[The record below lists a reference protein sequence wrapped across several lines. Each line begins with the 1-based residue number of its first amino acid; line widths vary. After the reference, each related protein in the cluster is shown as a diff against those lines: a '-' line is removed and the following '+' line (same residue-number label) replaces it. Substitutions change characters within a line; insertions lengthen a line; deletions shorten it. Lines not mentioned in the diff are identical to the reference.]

1 MEKQFDFSLTAV
13 FACVLIW
20 FFNLTFTNRAEQ
32 EVIDQDVIQYYSY
45 LPAYFIEKDIE
56 LKFLDTMKSIPPRRY
71 WHLDTP
77 EGKHVFK
84 MSMGVAYLYSP
95 FFFIAHYS
103 TLKGRLP
110 ADGFS
115 LHYKTWLTAGTV
127 FYSFLALLLL
137 RFLLLK
143 YFERFTV
150 SVVLLVL
157 GAGTNLYCYIV
168 HDPLMSHAYSFF
180 LFSAFLV
187 LIYNWYEKPGLWKS
201 IGLGI
206 VGGLISLIRPTNVIV
221 IIPFLLYGIQSIKDC
236 RSRLI
241 FYKKQWFHILTMIAF
256 AFFVWYPQM
265 LYWKQ
270 ITGQYFYYSY
280 NNETFFWKN
289 PHMLEVLIG
298 YRKGWLIYT
307 PLMAMSVSGLFLLS
321 QKAKDWRLSLWF
333 FFPLNIYIVSSWW
346 CWWYGGSFGQR
357 PLVDS
362 YPLMA
367 IPLAATV
374 SMLFK
379 SRPVVQTTSALI
391 ILFFIHLNMFQTWQ
405 YSTSLLHY
413 ESMTKRAYWKLLFQ
427 TTWPGNYAEII
438 ENPDHEN
445 ALKGLPERHTAK

>member
-1 MEKQFDFSLTAV
+1 MEKQFDFSLSAV
-13 FACVLIW
+13 FACVMIW

-45 LPAYFIEKDIE
+45 LPAYFIEHDIE
-56 LKFLDTMKSIPPRRY
+56 LKFLDTMQSIPPRRY

-77 EGKHVFK
+77 DGKHVFK

-115 LHYKTWLTAGTV
+115 LHYKTWLTAGSV
-127 FYSFLALLLL
+127 FYSFLALLLI

-143 YFERFTV
+143 YYEKFTTAV
-150 SVVLLVL
+150 TLLIL
-157 GAGTNLYCYIV
+157 GVGTNLYCYIV

-187 LIYNWYEKPGLWKS
+187 LIYKWYELPGIWKAT
-201 IGLGI
+201 GLGA
-206 VGGLISLIRPTNVIV
+206 VGGLIALVRPTNIIIV
-221 IIPFLLYGIQSIKDC
+221 IAFFLYGIQSFGDLK
-236 RSRLI
+236 RRLTL
-241 FYKKQWFHILTMIAF
+241 FKQKWIHLLVMVAF
-256 AFFVWYPQM
+256 AGLIWVPQL

-270 ITGQYFYYSY
+270 VTGQYLYYSY
-280 NNETFFWKN
+280 AHEKFYWGS
-289 PHMLEVLIG
+289 PHIMDVLFG

-307 PLMAMSVSGLFLLS
+307 PLMFMAVIGLFILT
-321 QKAKDWRLSLWF
+321 QKAKEWKWTLWV

-367 IPLAATV
+367 IPLAATLRV
-374 SMLFK
+374 ILK
-379 SRPVVQTTSALI
+379 SRPIVQNVSGFVF
-391 ILFFIHLNMFQTWQ
+391 LFFIHLNMFQTWQ

-413 ESMTKRAYWKLLFQ
+413 ESMTKKAYWKLLFQ
-427 TTWPGNYAEII
+427 TSWPSNYAELIQ
-438 ENPDHEN
+438 NPDTES
-445 ALKGLPERHTAK
+445 ALKGLPEKHKPK

>member
-1 MEKQFDFSLTAV
+1 MEKQFDFSLSAV
-13 FACVLIW
+13 FACVMIW

-45 LPAYFIEKDIE
+45 LPAYFIEHDIE
-56 LKFLDTMKSIPPRRY
+56 LKFLDTMRSIPPRRY

-127 FYSFLALLLL
+127 FYSFLALLLI

-143 YFERFTV
+143 YFERLSTAIT
-150 SVVLLVL
+150 LLIL
-157 GAGTNLYCYIV
+157 GVGTNLYCYIV

-187 LIYNWYEKPGLWKS
+187 LIYKWYENPSLWKAV
-201 IGLGI
+201 GLGA
-206 VGGLISLIRPTNVIV
+206 VGGLIVLVRPTNVIIAV
-221 IIPFLLYGIQSIKDC
+221 AFLLYGIQALGDLKK
-236 RSRLI
+236 RLI
-241 FYKKQWFHILTMIAF
+241 FFKEKWIHLLLMLVF
-256 AFFVWYPQM
+256 AGLVWLPQM

-270 ITGQYFYYSY
+270 VTGHYLYYSY
-280 NNETFFWKN
+280 AHEKFYWSNS
-289 PHMLEVLIG
+289 HILEVLFG

-307 PLMAMSVSGLFLLS
+307 PLMFLAVLGMFVLS
-321 QKAKDWRLSLWF
+321 QRAREWKWTLWV
-333 FFPLNIYIVSSWW
+333 FFPINIYVISCWW

-367 IPLAATV
+367 IPLTATL
-374 SMLFK
+374 SLILK
-379 SRPVVQTTSALI
+379 SRPVLQNVSAFVLV
-391 ILFFIHLNMFQTWQ
+391 FFIHLNMFQTWQ

-427 TTWPGNYAEII
+427 TTWPRNYAELIQ
-438 ENPDHEN
+438 NPDTDN
-445 ALKGLPERHTAK
+445 ALKGLPEQHKSK